1 MKGPFQWPFD
11 ALMCGN
17 YVQSLLSDWQQ
28 LRKVPRIFC
37 LHFNRS
43 AKKSSWTIE
52 PDLPLSLFVLPPT
65 FSLSFYD
72 DVKCNLQM
80 QWKRELKYYI
90 WKVIVS
96 AIKVK
101 LNCFVTNNKNLQF
114 FVKNVLILENFSVF
128 SRPPENKVSHCLFL
142 RPCRKLLQR

>member
-1 MKGPFQWPFD
+1 MPFEW
-11 ALMCGN
+11 LTTIKESTTN
-17 YVQSLLSDWQQ
+17 LLSAFQSQ
-28 LRKVPRIFC
+28 C
-37 LHFNRS
+37 
-43 AKKSSWTIE
+43 KKIILNNWTW
-52 PDLPLSLFVLPPT
+52 LASSLFVLAPT